1 MISPMSRSM
10 LERKLVEVSERLKQL
25 RADLAVTDEQF
36 SHFADA
42 ADDARLRALVSETP
56 LADREHHEAQRHFD
70 AMGRHRAEVQTTIDQ
85 LERRQDE
92 LLDQLM
98 AYGERVTPALVTASL
113 NLSKPPSSLSIAL
126 PTSPPGL
133 PPPLGPMIVQ
143 NIE

>member
-1 MISPMSRSM
+1 MSRSM
-10 LERKLVEVSERLKQL
+10 LERKLVEVSERLKEL
-25 RADLAVTDEQF
+25 RADLAVTDEQL

-56 LADREHHEAQRHFD
+56 LADREHHEAQRHCD

-98 AYGERVTPALVTASL
+98 AEH
-113 NLSKPPSSLSIAL
+113 
-126 PTSPPGL
+126 
-133 PPPLGPMIVQ
+133 
-143 NIE
+143 